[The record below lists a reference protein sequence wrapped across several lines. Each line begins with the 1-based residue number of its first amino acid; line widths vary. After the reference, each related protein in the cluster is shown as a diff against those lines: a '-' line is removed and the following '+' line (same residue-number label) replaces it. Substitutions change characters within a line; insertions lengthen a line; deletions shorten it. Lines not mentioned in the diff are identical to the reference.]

1 MKPKRRKETKKKTN
15 NKGMRFQNQKQF
27 LMGIE
32 GDVVSCLYEIVFDD
46 NSLNKNIHWF
56 GK

>member
-1 MKPKRRKETKKKTN
+1 MTN
-15 NKGMRFQNQKQF
+15 R

-46 NSLNKNIHWF
+46 NSLNKHKHKRREEWKRE
-56 GK
+56 GKDEC